1 MTDRRF
7 LWIACCSFLL
17 AVTQP
22 NGSDATTQTWTAH
35 EPGSDNIEV
44 VAHLPLGPRLSVSD
58 IEIEQEMHRP
68 FVYVARMVYG
78 SEGEKGTDIISIED
92 LENPRVIYRWRIENQ
107 DLHLGTGGMDVKYF
121 KWNNRYYLV
130 QSLQFDQGGP
140 NNALG
145 AVVLDITGLPDPAT
159 VREVA
164 RIQAPEQPSGF
175 HNIFIYA
182 HANGKVLL
190 FATTEG
196 ADVNVYDLGHV
207 VENQP
212 SKALV
217 GTVPARP
224 RTNAWSSYHDMYV
237 AYDINSGEDRFYGA
251 GSGGYYVYNISDPQ
265 NPELIVALTG
275 IEGVKDGHTFTA
287 TPDGRYVVAETE
299 YRYAPLRIFDLQPG
313 LEGDVQNISVP
324 ISAWTADWRHLVHNH
339 EIRWPYVVVSGYL

>member
-217 GTVPARP
+217 GTVPGSSLNFPVKSPYGSPRSVKLLIPPTCLAGEARCEAP
-224 RTNAWSSYHDMYV
+224 RLS
-237 AYDINSGEDRFYGA
+237 
-251 GSGGYYVYNISDPQ
+251 
-265 NPELIVALTG
+265 
-275 IEGVKDGHTFTA
+275 
-287 TPDGRYVVAETE
+287 
-299 YRYAPLRIFDLQPG
+299 
-313 LEGDVQNISVP
+313 
-324 ISAWTADWRHLVHNH
+324 
-339 EIRWPYVVVSGYL
+339 